1 MLSSLFPWQQPI
13 SSWSL
18 DRNPICVRGI
28 SRERL
33 VSLQGC
39 SLRKDESSLNFTML
53 LRLESLFPFS
63 PPLVG
68 GNIAVLGVILLDLT
82 LVLCQSSRLLGF
94 RILETWQSSLTL
106 ADFLILADFL
116 GFLASW
122 ILYSLVVL
130 CVSCS
135 LPDSGSLPDSL

>member
-1 MLSSLFPWQQPI
+1 MLSSLFPWHQSI

-18 DRNPICVRGI
+18 DRNPICVRGLAT
-28 SRERL
+28 ERL

-53 LRLESLFPFS
+53 LRLESLIPFSFS
-63 PPLVG
+63 PPLAG

-94 RILETWQSSLTL
+94 WILETWQSSLTL
-106 ADFLILADFL
+106 ADFLTLTDFL

-130 CVSCS
+130 CVSCM
-135 LPDSGSLPDSL
+135 